1 MPEPAPAVFTLDDST
16 AAPAVRS
23 ATCAHCGAPV
33 EAFERFCPACGKE
46 QPAAAELIEAETAA
60 VEQRRFRCENCG
72 AEVAIDPDQRSYRCA
87 FCDSTYVV
95 DLGARDTGRQPPE
108 FVIPFTVTPEQAQA
122 AFRRWLN
129 DNAWFRPADLKRA
142 HVAEKLRGVYLPF
155 WSFSMLA
162 ETGWHGE
169 IGEYWWRTET
179 YTTRRNGKTVTRTRR
194 VRETEWWRLAGRHHG
209 YYSGYL
215 VSASHGLPQAA
226 AQRIKPFHLPALKRY
241 RPRYLAGWLSEEYTV
256 GPADALRLCRQEFHR
271 REQQAVAAHLPGDT
285 HRRLQTATEFR
296 DVNSDLI
303 LLPVYLLSYRYRNKV
318 YRFLLNGQTGK
329 LAGDKPLS
337 AARIAVAVGI
347 GVALVAAAAGLFML
361 LAAFG

>member
-1 MPEPAPAVFTLDDST
+1 MPEPAPAVFTLDDSA

-23 ATCAHCGAPV
+23 AACAHCGAPV
-33 EAFERFCPACGKE
+33 EAFEQYCPACGKE
-46 QPAAAELIEAETAA
+46 QPAAAELVEAEAAA
-60 VEQRRFRCENCG
+60 VEQRHFRCENCG
-72 AEVAIDPDQRSYRCA
+72 AEVAIDPDQRSYHCA
-87 FCDSTYVV
+87 FCDSAYVV
-95 DLGARDTGRQPPE
+95 DLGAGPSGRQPPE
-108 FVIPFTVTPEQAQA
+108 FAIPFAVTPEQAQA

-129 DNAWFRPADLKRA
+129 DNAWFRPADLKQA

-162 ETGWHGE
+162 ESGWQGE
-169 IGEYWWRTET
+169 VGEYWWRTET

-215 VSASHGLPQAA
+215 VSGSRGLPQAA
-226 AQRIKPFHLPALKRY
+226 AQRIKPFHLQALKRY

-256 GPADALRLCRQEFHR
+256 EPADALRLCRQEFHR
-271 REQQAVAAHLPGDT
+271 REQQAVAAHMPGDT
-285 HRRLQTATEFR
+285 HRRLHVATEFR
-296 DVNSDLI
+296 QVNSDLI

-329 LAGDKPLS
+329 LAGDKPMS
-337 AARIAVAVGI
+337 AARIAVAVGLA
-347 GVALVAAAAGLFML
+347 VAVVAAVVGGFML